1 MQDMIFFIVVCIGK
15 TMEINRR
22 YKGEFL
28 GPYVAYTGI
37 EQGGK
42 FQDWI
47 STVWLKQSN
56 SIESD

>member
-1 MQDMIFFIVVCIGK
+1 MPDMIILLWFALIQHWQSTI
-15 TMEINRR
+15 R